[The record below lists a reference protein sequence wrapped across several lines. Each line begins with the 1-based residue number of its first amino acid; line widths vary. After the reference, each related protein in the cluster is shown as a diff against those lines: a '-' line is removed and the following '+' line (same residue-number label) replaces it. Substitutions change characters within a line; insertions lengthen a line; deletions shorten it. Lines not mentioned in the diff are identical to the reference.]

1 MVVKGL
7 MPPGQG
13 RGPKKKPSRKK
24 RARFIPVRVE
34 SAGVTVA
41 SAVLACRVRHPSGCV
56 IECVSWP
63 DPGWMRGLLGAQ
75 S

>member
-7 MPPGQG
+7 MPGQG
-13 RGPKKKPSRKK
+13 GGPKKPSRKR

-41 SAVLACRVRHPSGCV
+41 NAALACRVRHPSGCV

-63 DPGWMRGLLGAQ
+63 DPSWIMGLLGAR